1 MGLWLLLFAVG
12 SAVLVIR
19 TIGAI
24 VMNTTLGTV
33 LVATVVL
40 SLVVGVL
47 SHQSSGER
55 LLSRLPVSEL
65 SRSRA
70 PSLHTSLDRLHE
82 RMAVDRPTLY
92 LSRTNSPTA
101 FVLGTDALVIDK
113 SLLRLLSPA
122 EIEGVFAHEL
132 AHLERNDG
140 LLRTLIESVLRV
152 LVGLLLMLIIP
163 LLVVLTMFG
172 WGLSLLCDRPV
183 SGPHTVGHRIRRLF
197 VRCTLVLFI
206 APTLMLRAYARHQEY
221 AADTR
226 AVEVLDDPL
235 ALALALES
243 IQHANEPPESIVA
256 VLFPKRDRKPNR
268 LQRALATHPPTDERI
283 KRVRALANNADDAT
297 AVSYIDIE

>member
-1 MGLWLLLFAVG
+1 MGLWLLVFAVG
-12 SAVLVIR
+12 SAALVVR
-19 TIGAI
+19 TIVAV
-24 VMNTTLGTV
+24 VMSTTLVTV
-33 LVATVVL
+33 LVAAVGL
-40 SLVVGVL
+40 SLLVGVL

-65 SRSRA
+65 PHSRA
-70 PSLHTSLDRLHE
+70 PSLHASLDRLHE

-92 LSRTNSPTA
+92 LSRTNTPTA

-152 LVGLLLMLIIP
+152 LVSLLLMFVIV

-172 WGLSLLCDRPV
+172 WGLSLLMDRPV
-183 SGPHTVGHRIRRLF
+183 SGSHTVGHRIRRLF

-206 APTLMLRAYARHQEY
+206 APTLLLRAYARHQEH
-221 AADTR
+221 AADKR

-243 IQHANEPPESIVA
+243 IQQANEPPESIVA
-256 VLFPKRDRKPNR
+256 VLFPKRAQKTNR

-283 KRVRALANNADDAT
+283 ERVRALARNADSSNSVT
-297 AVSYIDIE
+297 YIDIE